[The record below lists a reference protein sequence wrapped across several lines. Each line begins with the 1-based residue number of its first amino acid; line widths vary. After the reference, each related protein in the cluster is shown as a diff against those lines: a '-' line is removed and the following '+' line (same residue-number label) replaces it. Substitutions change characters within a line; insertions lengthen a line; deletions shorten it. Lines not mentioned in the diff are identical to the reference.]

1 MFVMSVELCKCED
14 SEVRNEV
21 LRTAEKAGH
30 TIYRNN
36 KKHYALANFALVGEG
51 VMLAMRTNV
60 NMNK

>member
-1 MFVMSVELCKCED
+1 MFVTPVELCKFED

-30 TIYRNN
+30 TIRNN
-36 KKHYALANFALVGEG
+36 KKHYALVGEA